1 MFSYIVLCC
10 PTNAHYWA
18 GDLQAVLLRETE
30 LAAAVAAVCMTGL
43 AATVQAAR
51 GPPKPDK
58 ARIDRLAYVV
68 SAQPP
73 CPHASNCGQVPSGF
87 LALLAVSDHALQPLE
102 A

>member
-1 MFSYIVLCC
+1 M
-10 PTNAHYWA
+10 
-18 GDLQAVLLRETE
+18 LLREPE

-68 SAQPP
+68 SAPPPP
-73 CPHASNCGQVPSGF
+73 CPHVSNRRRVLSGF